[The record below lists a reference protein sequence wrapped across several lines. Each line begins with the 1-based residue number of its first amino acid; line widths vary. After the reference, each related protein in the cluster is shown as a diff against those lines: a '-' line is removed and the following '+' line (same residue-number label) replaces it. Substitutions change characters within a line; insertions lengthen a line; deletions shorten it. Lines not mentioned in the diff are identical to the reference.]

1 MDAKSVQKGQQD
13 GLIKDVQKQ
22 QKKTSSPRLF
32 SLSSLQS
39 EINKRYHA
47 SASETLRAVQSL
59 YEAKLLTYPRTDCNY
74 ITEQEFKYLV
84 GNLMKYLG
92 LVSNQVSLNPTE
104 PQARYVN
111 GKKVQ
116 EHHAIIM
123 TKTVPTT
130 EKLNSLSKL
139 EKQVYDMV
147 LRTTLAMFADLYEYE
162 ETTIL
167 TQVGK
172 TIFKAT
178 GKVSTNQGWKL
189 LFKADK
195 ITNKDKEEI
204 ILPAVKKD
212 RQSKQI

>member
-39 EINKRYHA
+39 EINKWYHA

-92 LVSNQVSLNPTE
+92 LVSNQVSLNQTE

-116 EHHAIIM
+116 ESAYIQKSMFSKSGRLLVTI
-123 TKTVPTT
+123 PITT
-130 EKLNSLSKL
+130 
-139 EKQVYDMV
+139 
-147 LRTTLAMFADLYEYE
+147 RC
-162 ETTIL
+162 
-167 TQVGK
+167 
-172 TIFKAT
+172 
-178 GKVSTNQGWKL
+178 
-189 LFKADK
+189 
-195 ITNKDKEEI
+195 
-204 ILPAVKKD
+204 
-212 RQSKQI
+212 